1 MELIGTKPDRKV
13 IFYFVGGILAGAI
26 LLCLPVCSTGEPLPF
41 IDALFT
47 ATSAVCVTGLTV
59 VDTGRDFTLFGQTV
73 IMILIQLGGLGIMTF
88 ASALLISMVPRLSFK
103 DRFVIS
109 QTLGGDHQV
118 KAGSLLKAVM
128 LTALTV
134 EFLGAVLLFFK
145 FRPEYP
151 LGQAAFHALFHSV
164 SAFCN
169 AGFSTFAGGLE
180 SYRNDLSVI
189 LIFSALIVSGGLGFI
204 VIRELLLKV
213 RERQHRFSTHSKLC
227 LIVTAVLLAAGTAA
241 FLSAEYENVFAGMTT
256 AKAVGNAF
264 FQAVTARTAGFNT
277 VPQASLTEVSLLVTM
292 ILMFI
297 GACPGS
303 TGGGIKT
310 TTLGVLL
317 LLGYNRFLGRR
328 SVKAF
333 RRSVSADSVNR
344 ALTVL
349 LVALVI
355 ILVVFVLLMFA
366 EEKPLPHRLSHGWF
380 VDSLF
385 EVVSAFGTVGLSLG
399 MTAHLHASGKIL
411 IIILMFVGRVG
422 LLTLVFNLAR
432 PPQRGEVVYLDEQVM
447 VG

>member
-1 MELIGTKPDRKV
+1 
-13 IFYFVGGILAGAI
+13 
-26 LLCLPVCSTGEPLPF
+26 
-41 IDALFT
+41 
-47 ATSAVCVTGLTV
+47 
-59 VDTGRDFTLFGQTV
+59 
-73 IMILIQLGGLGIMTF
+73 MTF
-88 ASALLISMVPRLSFK
+88 ASALLISMVPRLSFQ

-109 QTLGGDHQV
+109 QTLGGDQRV
-118 KAGSLLKAVM
+118 KTGSLLKAV
-128 LTALTV
+128 LITTFSAEL
-134 EFLGAVLLFFK
+134 LGALLLFLK
-145 FRPEYP
+145 FQGEYP
-151 LGQAAFHALFHSV
+151 VSQAAFHAIFHSV

-169 AGFSTFAGGLE
+169 AGFSTFPNGLE
-180 SYRNDLSVI
+180 GYSNDLSVI
-189 LIFSALIVSGGLGFI
+189 LIFSALIISGGLGFI
-204 VIRELLLKV
+204 VIREIMLKMG
-213 RERQHRFSTHSKLC
+213 RRGHRLSTHSKLC
-227 LIVTAVLLAAGTAA
+227 LTVTAGLLVIGTVA
-241 FLSAEYENVFAGMTT
+241 FLSAEYENIFREMDVAH
-256 AKAVGNAF
+256 AVGNAF
-264 FQAVTARTAGFNT
+264 FQAVTSRTAGFNT
-277 VPQASLTEVSLLVTM
+277 IPLTNLTEVSLLMTI

-344 ALTVL
+344 ALTVM
-349 LVALVI
+349 LVALTV
-355 ILVVFVLLMFA
+355 ILVVFVLMMFA

-399 MTAHLHASGKIL
+399 TTANLHNSGKIL
-411 IIILMFVGRVG
+411 IIILMFIGRVG

-432 PPQRGEVVYLDEQVM
+432 PPERGEIVYLDEQVM